1 MAGGIGGCV
10 DGTRTGIGVVMVGNG
25 SGCAYLATSGVLSEW
40 YFEDD
45 PTFESRT
52 GFGL

>member
-10 DGTRTGIGVVMVGNG
+10 DGMRTGVGVVMVGTG
-25 SGCAYLATSGVLSEW
+25 RSCAYLATSGVVSVW
-40 YFEDD
+40 YFEEG

-52 GFGL
+52 DFGL